1 MEILPL
7 SPTKSQRT
15 EKIVQQLE
23 ATFWA
28 ELLKSSKAFEYQ
40 SDGGIGT
47 QQFQSFM
54 IEQQSQILARSHPL
68 GLGAAVMDTLDAKDR
83 R

>member
-7 SPTKSQRT
+7 SSTKSPRT

-28 ELLKSSKAFEYQ
+28 ELLKSSKAFEYP

-68 GLGAAVMDTLDAKDR
+68 GLGTAIIDTLDTKDR
-83 R
+83 G